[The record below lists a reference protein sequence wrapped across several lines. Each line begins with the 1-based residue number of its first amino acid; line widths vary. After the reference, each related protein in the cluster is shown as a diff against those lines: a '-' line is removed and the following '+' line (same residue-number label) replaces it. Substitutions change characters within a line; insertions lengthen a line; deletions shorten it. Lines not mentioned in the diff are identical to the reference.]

1 MRLLVIGL
9 ASFFASD
16 ATRSKNDTD
25 GYSLVPQSLFL
36 VLTQL
41 LGQLNGQYPSTTI
54 GALDETSWP
63 EKQADDTQR
72 AIVNRVKRQVREDGC
87 PWCARPA
94 NHGASSYSRGATVP
108 HPYDSV
114 PRRAHTAQAPVASF
128 ARRTFTVTSA
138 PFMAGG
144 DNGDAF
150 PPSPAYPPLARTS
163 PDGRAN
169 GYLRPSIRSSVPDPR
184 AFNAFSGYTPAA
196 RLLHTFSTPAARPA
210 DPHSSFNHPLPRL
223 SRGGPMR
230 GTGSFAQALGMK
242 SPIPWIRNWQTEN
255 RRPRLG
261 FDSRRSR

>member
-1 MRLLVIGL
+1 MKTLCQ
-9 ASFFASD
+9 F
-16 ATRSKNDTD
+16 
-25 GYSLVPQSLFL
+25 Q
-36 VLTQL
+36 
-41 LGQLNGQYPSTTI
+41 
-54 GALDETSWP
+54 
-63 EKQADDTQR
+63 
-72 AIVNRVKRQVREDGC
+72 DGC